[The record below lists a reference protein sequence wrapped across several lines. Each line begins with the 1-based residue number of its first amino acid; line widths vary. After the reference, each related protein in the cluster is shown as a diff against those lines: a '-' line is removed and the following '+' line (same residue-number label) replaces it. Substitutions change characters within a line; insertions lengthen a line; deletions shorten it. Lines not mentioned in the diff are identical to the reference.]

1 MISEPPPVLYS
12 FRRCP
17 YAIRARLALRYAG
30 ISVELREVVLRDK
43 PPQMIDASPKATVP
57 VLVLDEGGSG
67 QEVIDESLDIMFWAL
82 AQNDPDGWLDVDIE
96 MANRLIAANDEQFK
110 PWLDR
115 YKYPNRYEELP
126 PGEARK
132 HCEVYLSELE
142 SRLHRHAYICGAQA
156 SIVDFSIYSFVRQ
169 FAFVNIDWFQ
179 SGSYVALNRWLQE
192 CLDSPL
198 FTAAM
203 HKYPAWH
210 VGDPV
215 TTF

>member
-1 MISEPPPVLYS
+1 MTSEPPPVLYS

-67 QEVIDESLDIMFWAL
+67 QDVIDESLDIMFWAL

-96 MANRLIAANDEQFK
+96 MANRLIDANDEQFK

-115 YKYPNRYEELP
+115 YKYPNRYEKLQ

-169 FAFVNIDWFQ
+169 FAFVNMDWFQ
-179 SGSYVALNRWLQE
+179 SGPYVALNRWLQE

-203 HKYPAWH
+203 HKYPAWR